1 MSVYASRQTRNEEEE
16 EEEKKVT
23 NWQSVLFAFLT
34 TATNSL

>member
-1 MSVYASRQTRNEEEE
+1 MSVYASRQTRNEEE

-34 TATNSL
+34 TATNSLQ